1 VAAPESAPS
10 NPVATALTSWQG
22 PHNLRAMDTLKI
34 LLGAT
39 VALLVG
45 ALAVSFKNGKPSE
58 RPADKSELAEV
69 KRQLQEI
76 QIEQDRLETER
87 QRRML
92 QEAAAAQS
100 AVVPAPVAAPAE
112 LAAMQEQIAE
122 LQKEKEKAER
132 DAETADREAAFVGGK
147 MLESRDKEARRARMI
162 SQAMLIARVKEWVED
177 PQFGGFAT
185 IEIVMQENVQ
195 PGTIL
200 CVRRNTGILGRLK
213 VGETTIEG
221 AIANPVGN
229 FPEAR
234 PQAGD
239 ELILEPLF

>member
-1 VAAPESAPS
+1 
-10 NPVATALTSWQG
+10 
-22 PHNLRAMDTLKI
+22 MDTLKI

-39 VALLVG
+39 VALLFG
-45 ALAVSFKNGKPSE
+45 ALAVSYRNATPTPSG
-58 RPADKSELAEV
+58 ADKGELAEM
-69 KRQLQEI
+69 KRQLLEI

-92 QEAAAAQS
+92 QEASVQMSLVPTPSENAAAI
-100 AVVPAPVAAPAE
+100 AVADAE
-112 LAAMQEQIAE
+112 REAMRLQIAA
-122 LQKEKEKAER
+122 LQEEKERAER

-162 SQAMLIARVKEWVED
+162 SQAMVIARVKEWVED

-185 IEIVMQENVQ
+185 IEIIMQENVQ

-221 AIANPVGN
+221 AIANPVGT

-239 ELILEPLF
+239 ELIIEPLF